1 MNFCK
6 NGMGTNNV
14 ILEVN
19 LIEKKLIDVAK
30 QIVGKYSLSSFDDN
44 SAGEVAA
51 ALITVQKNIYTG
63 ICIDVACSLGFCAE
77 HAAIAEMLKN
87 HETEVK
93 YIVAVR
99 EDGKILPPC
108 GRCREMLMQVNSKNR
123 FTNVIIDENTSI
135 QLSELLPYQW
145 NN

>member
-1 MNFCK
+1 M
-6 NGMGTNNV
+6 
-14 ILEVN
+14 
-19 LIEKKLIDVAK
+19 EKKLIDVAK
-30 QIVGKYSLSSFDDN
+30 QIVGKYPLYSFDGN

-51 ALITVQKNIYTG
+51 ALITVQGNIYTG

-87 HETEVK
+87 HETEVQ

-108 GRCREMLMQVNSKNR
+108 GRCREMLMQVNNKNR
-123 FTNVIIDENTSI
+123 FTNVIINENISI

-145 NN
+145 ND

>member
-1 MNFCK
+1 MK
-6 NGMGTNNV
+6 R
-14 ILEVN
+14 
-19 LIEKKLIDVAK
+19 KLIDAAK
-30 QIVGKYSLSSFDDN
+30 QIVGQYALSGYEGN

-51 ALITVQKNIYTG
+51 ALITAQGNIYTG

-108 GRCREMLMQVNSKNR
+108 GRCREMLMQINAGNGN
-123 FTNVIIDENTSI
+123 TQVIVSEDRAVH
-135 QLSELLPYQW
+135 LSELLPFLW
-145 NN
+145 NG

>member
-1 MNFCK
+1 
-6 NGMGTNNV
+6 V
-14 ILEVN
+14 
-19 LIEKKLIDVAK
+19 EKILIDTAK
-30 QIVGKYSLSSFDDN
+30 KVVGKYLLSGFAGN

-51 ALITVQKNIYTG
+51 ALLTVQGNVYTG

-93 YIVAVR
+93 YIVAIR

-108 GRCREMLMQVNSKNR
+108 GRCREMLMQINSNNGY
-123 FTNVIIDENTSI
+123 TNVIVNENRTI
-135 QLSELLPYQW
+135 LLRELLPFQW
-145 NN
+145 SD